1 MDDNNEVYK
10 KLNSI
15 SSTIH
20 SNNDKDDSD
29 DENNNNNNNAY
40 DNLLFTPSTTTNN
53 RYDLNG
59 SNKPYESFENN
70 NNDSNDSDNGYN
82 GPTILEKVGLIP
94 YSNKKKLSKLSTS
107 NEDDTMVNFNPNKYT
122 ETIQFKEQQQQQTP
136 ILNTNIMKL
145 HKKNSNNNISNM
157 SNFSRTTPTIEKLN
171 YIIKLLEEQQDNKTK
186 HVYEEMAMFGFLGI
200 FVIMMLDNCVRI
212 GKYSR

>member
-1 MDDNNEVYK
+1 MNNSDDVQI

-15 SSTIH
+15 SSKIH
-20 SNNDKDDSD
+20 SNNGNDDSD
-29 DENNNNNNNAY
+29 DDENNNNNAY
-40 DNLLFTPSTTTNN
+40 DNLLFGPSTITNN

-59 SNKPYESFENN
+59 SNKPDESFENN
-70 NNDSNDSDNGYN
+70 NNDGDNGNN

-94 YSNKKKLSKLSTS
+94 YSNKKKLSKLFTS
-107 NEDDTMVNFNPNKYT
+107 NDDNTMVNFNHNKYT
-122 ETIQFKEQQQQQTP
+122 ETIQFKEQQQKQTP
-136 ILNTNIMKL
+136 TLNTNIMKL
-145 HKKNSNNNISNM
+145 HKKNNNNMNMSNM